1 MRFHHQSCRSS
12 KGSSCSVSSRHQ
24 KLWNYLQPHQHR
36 YFSQCAGRTRSGNV
50 WCAWQRRAARCCAHA
65 ATRYSVKPVQKTL
78 CSIEA
83 RCALHAVRRQSATM
97 LGPSASHM
105 FHTRSRL
112 MLMNQRPQSSASDAF
127 KFRGSES
134 VSTWIAGFCSVLIIV
149 VWCIVKI

>member
-83 RCALHAVRRQSATM
+83 RCARHAVRLQSATM

-105 FHTRSRL
+105 FHIRSRL
-112 MLMNQRPQSSASDAF
+112 LLMNQRPQSSASDD
-127 KFRGSES
+127 FRDSDSPSQCRRGLLDS
-134 VSTWIAGFCSVLIIV
+134 ARY
-149 VWCIVKI
+149 